1 MKASGSAPAAELA
14 EDFAGGRVRIIRRV
28 TPSTSASCAMAFV
41 GAGSWFDPPGQR
53 GLGHLYEH
61 AFFAGAGRYLTAVS
75 VAEAISDLG
84 CQFNAHT
91 YREHSHY
98 YISGPCTTADR
109 ALDIL
114 LTCYVAPH
122 FNPLELRKQ
131 RTAMQNELRLYA
143 GQRERR
149 LRDLASRALYGPLL
163 GASPLGDS
171 ADIATLT
178 GDDLRWY
185 AGHAAVPERVT
196 IAIDGPAEAK
206 SSADIL
212 GRHLGSLPEC
222 QPAPPVPVTY
232 GERVNVHL
240 ALDSPLAFGA
250 LVVPGVSYDLSR
262 REMYAMRLFHTVLGG
277 GPTSRLLTL
286 LRDRLGVSYQASTAL
301 EPHAATGA
309 LLAIFGCDARSLS
322 RVVTS
327 VYDLLRQAVD
337 EPITPS
343 ELARAREI
351 NRGTHVRE
359 RETSVGRCK
368 VSAHDLFRRGD
379 LHSEQELF
387 DLWADIG
394 AEEVA
399 RAARRHLRLDDV
411 RFVTV
416 APEPVRASLDAL
428 PFLSAAWES
437 A

>member
-1 MKASGSAPAAELA
+1 MKAPVSTPVAELA
-14 EDFAGGRVRIIRRV
+14 EDFAFGRVRVIRRV

-41 GAGSWFDPPGQR
+41 GAGSWFDPPGQS

-61 AFFAGAGRYLTAVS
+61 GFFAGAGRYPTAVS
-75 VAEAISDLG
+75 VAEAIADLG

-91 YREHSHY
+91 QREHSHY
-98 YISGPCTTADR
+98 YITGPCTTADQV
-109 ALDIL
+109 LDIL
-114 LTCYVAPH
+114 LTCYAAPR
-122 FNPLELRKQ
+122 FDPAELGKQ
-131 RTAMQNELRLYA
+131 QTAIQNEVRLYA

-171 ADIATLT
+171 ADIASLT
-178 GDDLRWY
+178 RDDLRWY
-185 AGHAAVPERVT
+185 ARHAAVPERVT
-196 IAIDGPAEAK
+196 IAIDGPAKAR

-222 QPAPPVPVTY
+222 QPAPAAPVTY
-232 GERVNVHL
+232 GKRINVHL

-250 LVVPGVSYDLSR
+250 LVVPGVSYELSR

-309 LLAIFGCDARSLS
+309 LLAIFGCDERSLS
-322 RVVTS
+322 RVVTA
-327 VYDLLRQAVD
+327 VYDLLRQAAD

-343 ELARAREI
+343 ELTRAREI
-351 NRGTHVRE
+351 NRGIHVRE

-368 VSAHDLFRRGD
+368 VAAHDLFRRGD
-379 LHSEQELF
+379 LSSEQDLF

-394 AEEVA
+394 AEEVTQA
-399 RAARRHLRLDDV
+399 VGRHLRLNDV

-416 APEPVRASLDAL
+416 APESVRVSLDAL